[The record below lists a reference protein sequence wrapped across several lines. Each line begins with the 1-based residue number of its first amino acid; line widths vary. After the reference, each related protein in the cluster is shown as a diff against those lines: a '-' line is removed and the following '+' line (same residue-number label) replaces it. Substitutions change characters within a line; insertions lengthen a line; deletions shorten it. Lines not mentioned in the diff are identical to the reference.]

1 MKQYVCLLW
10 SFSKYLRFYI
20 ILEFFASVNIR
31 IWPLYFILWTITII
45 GSFKK
50 HSLTRTMK
58 DARKE
63 LSRFSVAN
71 FYQYEEFTFIWQG
84 VCQGIRIFYLE
95 LILILIN
102 LYCNFTPDNQIFF
115 LFEFVS
121 ATSLK
126 FSMLWQLKYVPK

>member
-1 MKQYVCLLW
+1 MQSFFLQNTVRWSNMCVCCEVSRNICVFTVLNYNSRIFCVRQHQNLT
-10 SFSKYLRFYI
+10 FVFYPPNNYNNWI
-20 ILEFFASVNIR
+20 IQKN
-31 IWPLYFILWTITII
+31 
-45 GSFKK
+45 
-50 HSLTRTMK
+50 SLTRTMK

-102 LYCNFTPDNQIFF
+102 LYCNFTPDNFF
-115 LFEFVS
+115 YLNLYLQQV
-121 ATSLK
+121 
-126 FSMLWQLKYVPK
+126 